1 VVVAR
6 AAATTLE
13 HTGETM
19 STTLNP
25 IPSTQTLDFV
35 AAMTSLASGV
45 VVVTSRVGGRPWGMT
60 ITAFTSV
67 SADPPTVLVSVGAET
82 ATALSIAETNRFGVS
97 VLSAD
102 QLAVARYGAA
112 AGAPKFLEPFV
123 GPGSASASPAI
134 DGALAHL
141 DCEVVQTLPAADHIV
156 FFGRVRAATG
166 GTDGDP
172 LVYGRRAYA
181 TLSSSDSERDPR

>member
-1 VVVAR
+1 
-6 AAATTLE
+6 
-13 HTGETM
+13 M

-35 AAMTSLASGV
+35 EAMTSLASGV

-67 SADPPTVLVSVGAET
+67 SADPPTVLVSVGADT
-82 ATALSIAETNRFGVS
+82 ASASSIAETNRFGVS
-97 VLSAD
+97 ILSAD

-112 AGAPKFLEPFV
+112 PGAPKFLEPFV
-123 GPGSASASPAI
+123 DPGSASSSPAI

-141 DCEVVQTLPAADHIV
+141 DCEVVQALPAADHIV

-166 GTDGDP
+166 GAGGDP

-181 TLSSSDSERDPR
+181 TVSSSDSERKPR